1 MLSCSSNPSNK
12 DMFEVIESDTA
23 DDSEI
28 YEQSSEKNTTGVFQQ
43 KTTSFIAK
51 NAQIKNNL
59 SERWLELKDISSDKA
74 WNSVQSFLTSLGFL
88 IKESRRDIGFIKTE
102 FMSRREFVPPKAQ
115 GFLTKALNSWRPE
128 LAEGAFDRIV
138 VRVEFDELHNLTRIY
153 FYHYI
158 IVEPNKEDEA
168 SSLSVKTNF
177 SWQIKPFN
185 PMFEAQVL
193 YQAMIFFGAEENSA
207 KQQLNISP
215 LFVKKIN
222 GTKMLVS
229 INFKASKEKS
239 WDYFSAMVYRAGW
252 LMSQVKKSHFTT
264 LVILPDNLAEV
275 DNQLVKF
282 KLKTTKINGV
292 QYTNLAVDS
301 ASDTPLSANERKYL
315 FKSLGL
321 L

>member
-1 MLSCSSNPSNK
+1 
-12 DMFEVIESDTA
+12 
-23 DDSEI
+23 
-28 YEQSSEKNTTGVFQQ
+28 
-43 KTTSFIAK
+43 
-51 NAQIKNNL
+51 
-59 SERWLELKDISSDKA
+59 
-74 WNSVQSFLTSLGFL
+74 
-88 IKESRRDIGFIKTE
+88 
-102 FMSRREFVPPKAQ
+102 
-115 GFLTKALNSWRPE
+115 
-128 LAEGAFDRIV
+128 
-138 VRVEFDELHNLTRIY
+138 
-153 FYHYI
+153 
-158 IVEPNKEDEA
+158 
-168 SSLSVKTNF
+168 
-177 SWQIKPFN
+177 
-185 PMFEAQVL
+185 MFEAQVL